1 MNEIIDIHSH
11 IIPFVDDGAG
21 SMEQSL
27 RMLEIAAS
35 EGISGMIA
43 TPHQKADRRCV
54 TPDGITKRLQ
64 ILQEEAE
71 NLKIPLSSIR
81 ETKFFT
87 ATALQSYWRP
97 EK

>member
-35 EGISGMIA
+35 EGISAWLPPLIK
-43 TPHQKADRRCV
+43 KADRRCV

-71 NLKIPLSSIR
+71 NLKNSC
-81 ETKFFT
+81 
-87 ATALQSYWRP
+87 
-97 EK
+97 

>member
-71 NLKIPLSSIR
+71 KLSSIR

-87 ATALQSYWRP
+87 ATALQSYWKP